1 MHTNEV
7 PKTLADIRLEAKI
20 AIERLIKATVE
31 EGKESV
37 LILGLESYDNESLSG
52 IEISLKEELL
62 GINGPICDFS
72 VEGTDNC
79 NDDLESMV
87 YTAMEDILEE
97 SWNECQ

>member
-1 MHTNEV
+1 MAIAAHVKFENGDT
-7 PKTLADIRLEAKI
+7 RL
-20 AIERLIKATVE
+20 LCY
-31 EGKESV
+31 S
-37 LILGLESYDNESLSG
+37 DNESLSG

-72 VEGTDNC
+72 VEGSYNC
-79 NDDLESMV
+79 DGVLESMV